1 MKDTFTLEEMRT
13 YRGRQEVPLNFDVFW
28 DQQIE
33 QLPVNTPFEME
44 EKPFQIPNVTCYEL
58 WFEGTNG
65 GKVYAKCTFPQ
76 RENPVPVLF
85 YFHGYQ
91 GQSPDWSQCLNYVA
105 SGYAVVCM
113 DVRGQTGRS
122 FDNATFNGITVK
134 GQVIRGMEDGP
145 EHLFFKDIYLDAYQ
159 LIEIIS
165 KLPNVDETKLYSYG
179 ASQGGALA
187 LVASALNARIQKVA
201 TIYPFLSDF
210 KRVLELGDN
219 CEPYNEFF
227 RYFKFKDPL
236 HETEEEILDTLSYI
250 DIKNFAHRI
259 QVPVLFVTGLEDEI
273 CPPSTQFAVYNRLNC
288 LKRHYILPEYGHE
301 ALNVQVNDIVFNW
314 LVGTEITI

>member
-1 MKDTFTLEEMRT
+1 MAWRT
-13 YRGRQEVPLNFDVFW
+13 
-28 DQQIE
+28 
-33 QLPVNTPFEME
+33 
-44 EKPFQIPNVTCYEL
+44 
-58 WFEGTNG
+58 
-65 GKVYAKCTFPQ
+65 
-76 RENPVPVLF
+76 
-85 YFHGYQ
+85 
-91 GQSPDWSQCLNYVA
+91 
-105 SGYAVVCM
+105 
-113 DVRGQTGRS
+113 VR
-122 FDNATFNGITVK
+122 NI
-134 GQVIRGMEDGP
+134 
-145 EHLFFKDIYLDAYQ
+145 LFFKDIYLDAYQ

-201 TIYPFLSDF
+201 TIYPFLADF

-273 CPPSTQFAVYNRLNC
+273 CPPSTQFAVYNRLNS

>member
-58 WFEGTNG
+58 WFEGTNE

-314 LVGTEITI
+314 LVGAEITI